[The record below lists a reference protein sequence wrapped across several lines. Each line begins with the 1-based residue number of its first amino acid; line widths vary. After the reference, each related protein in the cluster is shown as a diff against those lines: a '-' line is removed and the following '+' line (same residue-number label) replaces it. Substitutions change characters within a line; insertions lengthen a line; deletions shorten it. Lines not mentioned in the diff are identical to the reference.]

1 MDKLDFNTLLNRNET
16 VETIK
21 EFLQQFQENKTN
33 LLQKRGLYLYGEA
46 GSGKTLFVTKTLQ
59 MLGYD
64 IIRYDAGDIRNKNII
79 ETITKNNTA
88 EKSVISM
95 FTTKAKPIAIV
106 MDEIDGMSN
115 GDKGGINAL
124 IKLIRPK
131 KTKKQRLEV
140 TTNNPIICISN
151 YHIDKKIREL
161 MKVCVVIE
169 LKSPTSIQMKAIA
182 STLMPKLSKSKLS
195 ITTRYLQGDLR
206 KLSTLYTL
214 YKKEPKNITN
224 DIFSFMLHSKMHTE
238 DPKDT
243 TKLLLNT
250 KLSLSQHTII
260 NETDRTIVGLLWHE
274 NITDMLSKQ
283 LYQQAIPFYSQI
295 LENICYADYI
305 DRITFQ
311 KQIWQF
317 NEMSSLIKVMYPN
330 KLYHDTFKKIPYYNP
345 IEVRFTKILT
355 KYSTEYNNSI
365 FIHFLCQQL
374 GMDKND
380 VLAFFLFLREKYSD
394 EDIYLILER
403 YNITNLDVNRIY
415 RYIAHYTDNDA

>member
-1 MDKLDFNTLLNRNET
+1 
-16 VETIK
+16 
-21 EFLQQFQENKTN
+21 
-33 LLQKRGLYLYGEA
+33 
-46 GSGKTLFVTKTLQ
+46 
-59 MLGYD
+59 
-64 IIRYDAGDIRNKNII
+64 
-79 ETITKNNTA
+79 
-88 EKSVISM
+88 M
-95 FTTKAKPIAIV
+95 FSAKAKPIAIV
-106 MDEIDGMSN
+106 MDEIDGMSS

-151 YHIDKKIREL
+151 YHVDKKIREL
-161 MKVCVVIE
+161 MKVCDVIE
-169 LKSPTSIQMKAIA
+169 LKPPTSIQIKTIA
-182 STLMPKLSKSKLS
+182 STLMPKLSKSKIS
-195 ITTRYLQGDLR
+195 IATRYLQGDLR

-214 YKKEPKNITN
+214 YKKEPKNVTS
-224 DIFSFMLHSKMHTE
+224 DIFSIMLHSKSHTE

-243 TKLLLNT
+243 IKLLLNT
-250 KLSLSQHTII
+250 NLSLSQHSTTI
-260 NETDRTIVGLLWHE
+260 NETERTIVGLLWHE
-274 NITDMLSKQ
+274 NITDMLNKQ
-283 LYQQAIPFYSQI
+283 LYQQAIPFYSHI

-345 IEVRFTKILT
+345 IEVRFTKVLT

-365 FIHFLCQQL
+365 FIQFLCQQL

-380 VLAFFLFLREKYSD
+380 VLAFFLFLREKYSN

-415 RYIAHYTDNDA
+415 RYIAHYTNDDV